1 MLITDAM
8 QAAGMPDGNYTLCGE
23 RVEMRNGIVRTLSGS
38 PAGSTLSLDSAV
50 RTISSLP
57 GMTAERAIHMAS
69 LHPARLLGAGSAIR
83 IVTAGKKMADMIA
96 VDNELRVE
104 KHLDP
109 RRSVFRFKST
119 YLFWSAAYLQ
129 TFLFLSF

>member
-23 RVEMRNGIVRTLSGS
+23 RVEMRDGIVRTLSGS

-69 LHPARLLGAGSAIR
+69 TPGASIRLDRQLGSLQPG
-83 IVTAGKKMADMIA
+83 KMADMIA

-104 KHLDP
+104 NI
-109 RRSVFRFKST
+109 
-119 YLFWSAAYLQ
+119 
-129 TFLFLSF
+129 